1 MVDITATEAQGAGN
15 QKSQLPHKPGLLD
28 KLSGDAKFVPEALI
42 PVLPSELV
50 GGSVPYIPGM
60 EEEAVWNAAVQSC
73 GTERVHYVFSIDDN
87 RCWYLAV
94 PSASLASHPNSW
106 CPLAAALPGN
116 SEFWDKETVYLYE
129 QEGQAA
135 ALRWDPETGRMQLF
149 LGPARTILP
158 RIQSMDANFVTINPL
173 MAQMVP
179 WRNKDL
185 RTDQLARAAG
195 RLMVFTGLSVT
206 LLSFVIMI
214 VLYLIAAFL
223 QPKLENARAE
233 TDTATNALMIN
244 ASTALENDAVKHFNR
259 IQELLDALYG
269 IKGTLVRYEV
279 MAGGAGIEWEALV
292 PAAYTNGSQAALAGA
307 QPVGEIEK
315 DGRVRIKGRQ

>member
-1 MVDITATEAQGAGN
+1 MADAVATEAAGP
-15 QKSQLPHKPGLLD
+15 QKAQQPHKPSFLD
-28 KLSGDAKFVPEALI
+28 KIAGDAKHVPENLI

-50 GGSVPYIPGM
+50 GGSVPYIAGM
-60 EEEAVWNAAVQSC
+60 EEEAVWNAAVQAC
-73 GTERVHYVFSIDDN
+73 GTERVHYVFSVDEN

-94 PSASLASHPNSW
+94 PSAALASHPDSW
-106 CPLAAALPGN
+106 CPLASALPGN

-179 WRNKDL
+179 WRNRDL
-185 RTDQLARAAG
+185 RTDQMARATG
-195 RLMVFTGLSVT
+195 RLMVFVGLSIM
-206 LLSFVIMI
+206 LFSFVMMFFM
-214 VLYLIAAFL
+214 YLVAAFL
-223 QPKLENARAE
+223 QPKLENARSE
-233 TDTATNALMIN
+233 TDTATNSLMIN
-244 ASTALENDAVKHFNR
+244 ASTALENDVVKHFNR
-259 IQELLDALYG
+259 VQELLDALYG

-279 MAGGAGIEWEALV
+279 MSGGAGVEWEALV
-292 PAAYTNGSQAALAGA
+292 PAAYTNGSQPALAGA
-307 QPVGEIEK
+307 TPVGEIEK
-315 DGRVRIKGRQ
+315 DGRVRIRGKQ